1 MSEIRVNN
9 ITNREGSA
17 GPSVA
22 GIPVVDSNSHFVVPS
37 GKTVGRYIEEN
48 TIVTDGLIFYVDA
61 GRQESWDQGNQLGLT
76 TSYWRDLS
84 GNDYNVPVVDLP
96 TYSAD
101 NGGSLLFDESAANV
115 LRIPSDPGPLNPP
128 TQVTV
133 EVWAKYIGP
142 QTSGSNSFICGR
154 GDTGYN
160 GYWIGRSGGSTTN
173 PVINFHIGKSN
184 PDRVSRA
191 IWTSTGNVIR
201 HWVGTFDG
209 EDVKGYENGVLVD
222 TTGSDY
228 VPNQGSNKM
237 QGGEIDYATSENF
250 VIGNIGSSSD
260 VNRYWDGNIYQ
271 IRIYNKALTA
281 QEVLQN
287 YNATKGRFGL

>member
-9 ITNREGSA
+9 ITNRDGST
-17 GPSVA
+17 GTTVA
-22 GIPVVDSNSHFVVPS
+22 GIPVVDSTSHFVVPT
-37 GKTVGRYIEEN
+37 GRTVGRYIEDN

-61 GRQESWDQGNQLGLT
+61 SRQESWDQGNQLGLT

-84 GNDYNVPVVDLP
+84 GNDYNVPVVNLP

-101 NGGSLLFDESAANV
+101 NGGSLLFDESTANV

-160 GYWIGRSGGSTTN
+160 GYWIGRGGGSTSN
-173 PVINFHIGKSN
+173 PVINFHVGKSN

-209 EDVKGYENGVLVD
+209 EDVKGYENGVLAD
-222 TTGSDY
+222 STGFDY
-228 VPNQGSNKM
+228 APEEGSNKM
-237 QGGEIDYATSENF
+237 QGGEIDYAASENF
-250 VIGNIGSSSD
+250 VIGNIGSSSN

-281 QEVLQN
+281 AEVLQN
-287 YNATKGRFGL
+287 YNATKSRYGY